1 MIWGI
6 AHFCRS
12 NMTKDMV
19 KSMKK
24 LDRKKCKKLQ
34 IWNFLKNQFFRILI
48 ISKVT
53 FDLEECTIPKIKA
66 KNISFGPYF
75 VNFLAKL
82 NILWERKQWS
92 CLIFFCSRL
101 YMASFSVPPF
111 QSYYL
116 RKAEL
121 SLFGGKTEFTLNE
134 NSWNWQ
140 AQNNLKIQSKKSDN
154 PRWTFITSS
163 YL

>member
-1 MIWGI
+1 MLPLWKIIACSQKNWENKVKIKCLALIWGI

-12 NMTKDMV
+12 NMTKDIV

-66 KNISFGPYF
+66 KNVSFGPYF
-75 VNFLAKL
+75 VNFWAKL

-92 CLIFFCSRL
+92 CLIFFDPDFIL
-101 YMASFSVPPF
+101 KLASVFHHVP
-111 QSYYL
+111 S
-116 RKAEL
+116 
-121 SLFGGKTEFTLNE
+121 FG
-134 NSWNWQ
+134 
-140 AQNNLKIQSKKSDN
+140 LKQLCALAHLGCV
-154 PRWTFITSS
+154 RTAASS
-163 YL
+163 